1 MVNFIWLI
9 LPWFTV
15 GLVWFDDKT
24 GNSGSTL
31 SSILLSK
38 ILDSDDD
45 GRKLVIINLRRAHSE
60 DLVSYMSINETE
72 FNWVTIFTPSS
83 TRSISSR

>member
-9 LPWFTV
+9 LPWFIV
-15 GLVWFDDKT
+15 GSVWFDDKT

-60 DLVSYMSINETE
+60 DLFSYMSINETE

>member
-1 MVNFIWLI
+1 
-9 LPWFTV
+9 
-15 GLVWFDDKT
+15 
-24 GNSGSTL
+24 
-31 SSILLSK
+31 
-38 ILDSDDD
+38 LDSDDD
-45 GRKLVIINLRRAHSE
+45 GRKLVIINLRRVHSE